1 MNEILLIAKR
11 KFIPILSAA
20 IFAVVFIGY
29 GASAL
34 AAGTYSA
41 EEKIYLKTVTP
52 ILFEYSQV
60 ASQVSANVLP
70 LQSAPAEKC
79 SSQFSYYYGIMSS
92 LSKHLGT
99 ITPPAR
105 FESVHANSAS
115 AISEYE
121 TSLNLYSAACTQEDF
136 GTKEELVSR
145 AGAGVNRSVATIGTV
160 YKEIEDLGAVAAAPP
175 ASSSTV
181 SENLSESA
189 IETAPSGEAVEDVY
203 VEEQNVE
210 AATPPAPSAPPAP
223 KTREEVIQNLAE
235 EAGTGGAPEA
245 AQTVKTAPA
254 APPAPVVEAP
264 KPAAPPA
271 VKAPEPVKPAPPAPV
286 EAPAET
292 AKIET
297 PEEALPLPPPAVE
310 SAPVETKELP
320 EPQKPEPV
328 QAEPEPAPAAPVVEV
343 PPVKEP
349 AAAKVEQIPV
359 KETANVPAAEAETA
373 AVPAPAAPEKPAPA
387 APEEAAPP
395 AGSAVSPAEQAA
407 VQEALR
413 AAEEVGPQPL
423 EAEGAPSETVTE
435 KSMDTAALA
444 PGMTEEELQ
453 EKALPED
460 EISSWCSRYQTDFER
475 AACVKKRTEARD
487 KAEALSTSFEDG
499 TPEKEIVEKCR
510 ADWKEG
516 VTYNYEM
523 VISCTQFF
531 CTQKGLEA
539 CKELS
544 K

>member
-1 MNEILLIAKR
+1 MNEILLIVKR
-11 KFIPILSAA
+11 RFIPILSAA
-20 IFAVVFIGY
+20 LFAVMFIGY
-29 GASAL
+29 GASAR

-41 EEKIYLKTVTP
+41 EEKIYLKAVTP

-105 FESVHANSAS
+105 FESVQANSAS
-115 AISEYE
+115 AISDYE

-145 AGAGVNRSVATIGTV
+145 AGAGVNRSVSTIGTV
-160 YKEIEDLGAVAAAPP
+160 YREIEDLGAVAAAPP
-175 ASSSTV
+175 AASNPD

-203 VEEQNVE
+203 VEEQAE
-210 AATPPAPSAPPAP
+210 AATPPAPTAPPAP

-235 EAGTGGAPEA
+235 EVDTGGAPET
-245 AQTVKTAPA
+245 AQTGKTAQAAPAAPVVEALKPA
-254 APPAPVVEAP
+254 APPAVKAPEPVKLAPPAPVEAPAETTKIEAP

-271 VKAPEPVKPAPPAPV
+271 VKAPEPVKPAPSAPV

-297 PEEALPLPPPAVE
+297 PEAAAPAPEPVEPP
-310 SAPVETKELP
+310 PVETKELP
-320 EPQKPEPV
+320 EPEIPAA
-328 QAEPEPAPAAPVVEV
+328 AEVKPAPAPAPAV
-343 PPVKEP
+343 
-349 AAAKVEQIPV
+349 
-359 KETANVPAAEAETA
+359 ETA

-387 APEEAAPP
+387 PEVELPP
-395 AGSAVSPAEQAA
+395 ATQEGAQSAKA
-407 VQEALR
+407 
-413 AAEEVGPQPL
+413 GPQPL
-423 EAEGAPSETVTE
+423 EAEGAPSEAVTE
-435 KSMDTAALA
+435 KSMDAAALA
-444 PGMTEEELQ
+444 PGMTEEELK
-453 EKALPED
+453 EEALPED
-460 EISSWCSRYQTDFER
+460 EINSWCSKFQTDFER

-487 KAEALSTSFEDG
+487 KAEVLSTSFEDG

-523 VISCTQFF
+523 VVSCTQFF

>member
-1 MNEILLIAKR
+1 MKGILSLLERRRIS
-11 KFIPILSAA
+11 ILSAA
-20 IFAVVFIGY
+20 FLAVTFLQVY
-29 GASAL
+29 
-34 AAGTYSA
+34 AAPAIAADNYSA

-70 LQSAPAEKC
+70 LQSAPPEKC

-92 LSKHLGT
+92 LGKHLGT

-105 FESVHANSAS
+105 FESVQANSAS

-145 AGAGVNRSVATIGTV
+145 AGAGVNRSVATIGRV
-160 YKEIEDLGAVAAAPP
+160 YKEIEDLGTVAAAPP
-175 ASSSTV
+175 PASGTA

-203 VEEQNVE
+203 VEEQAEVVIP
-210 AATPPAPSAPPAP
+210 AASAAPAAPPAP
-223 KTREEVIQNLAE
+223 RTREEVIQNLAE
-235 EAGTGGAPEA
+235 EADTGSAPEA
-245 AQTVKTAPA
+245 AEIQKTAPD
-254 APPAPVVEAP
+254 APVVEAP
-264 KPAAPPA
+264 KPPAPPA
-271 VKAPEPVKPAPPAPV
+271 VKAPEPVKPAPPAPA

-297 PEEALPLPPPAVE
+297 PEAAAPAPKPVAPP
-310 SAPVETKELP
+310 PVETKKLP
-320 EPQKPEPV
+320 EPEKPEAAQP
-328 QAEPEPAPAAPVVEV
+328 EPPPAPA
-343 PPVKEP
+343 
-349 AAAKVEQIPV
+349 
-359 KETANVPAAEAETA
+359 AETA

-387 APEEAAPP
+387 PEVTLPP
-395 AGSAVSPAEQAA
+395 APQEG
-407 VQEALR
+407 VQSV
-413 AAEEVGPQPL
+413 EVGPQPL
-423 EAEGAPSETVTE
+423 KPGDETVTE

-453 EKALPED
+453 EEALPED
-460 EISSWCSRYQTDFER
+460 EISSWCSRHQTDFER

-487 KAEALSTSFEDG
+487 KAEVLSTSFEDG
-499 TPEKEIVEKCR
+499 TPEKEIVEKCK

-516 VTYNYEM
+516 ITYNYEM
-523 VISCTQFF
+523 VVSCTQFF
-531 CTQKGLEA
+531 CNQKGLEA
-539 CKELS
+539 CKELA

>member
-1 MNEILLIAKR
+1 MNEILSFMKR
-11 KFIPILSAA
+11 AIFILPAA
-20 IFAVVFIGY
+20 IFAVIFIEGY
-29 GASAL
+29 GAPAC
-34 AAGTYSA
+34 AADNYSA
-41 EEKIYLKTVTP
+41 EEKVYLKAVTP

-70 LQSAPAEKC
+70 LQSAPAERC

-92 LSKHLGT
+92 LGKHLGT

-105 FESVHANSAS
+105 FESVQANSAS

-145 AGAGVNRSVATIGTV
+145 AGAGVNRSVATIGRV

-175 ASSSTV
+175 HASGMA

-203 VEEQNVE
+203 VEEQEVE
-210 AATPPAPSAPPAP
+210 VKAPAAPAAPPAP

-235 EAGTGGAPEA
+235 EVDTGSTAGA
-245 AQTVKTAPA
+245 AQTEKTAPA
-254 APPAPVVEAP
+254 APVVEAP

-271 VKAPEPVKPAPPAPV
+271 VKAPEPVKPAPPAPA
-286 EAPAET
+286 ETPAET
-292 AKIET
+292 AKIEV
-297 PEEALPLPPPAVE
+297 PEAAAPA
-310 SAPVETKELP
+310 P
-320 EPQKPEPV
+320 KP
-328 QAEPEPAPAAPVVEV
+328 AEPAPAETKKLPEPEKPKAA
-343 PPVKEP
+343 KAEP
-349 AAAKVEQIPV
+349 A
-359 KETANVPAAEAETA
+359 PAPTPAAETA
-373 AVPAPAAPEKPAPA
+373 AVPPSAAPEKPAPA
-387 APEEAAPP
+387 PEVKLPP
-395 AGSAVSPAEQAA
+395 VPQEGAQSA
-407 VQEALR
+407 
-413 AAEEVGPQPL
+413 EVGPQPL
-423 EAEGAPSETVTE
+423 KPGDETVSE

-453 EKALPED
+453 EEALPED

-487 KAEALSTSFEDG
+487 KAEVLSTSFEDG

-523 VISCTQFF
+523 VVSCTQFF

-539 CKELS
+539 CKELA